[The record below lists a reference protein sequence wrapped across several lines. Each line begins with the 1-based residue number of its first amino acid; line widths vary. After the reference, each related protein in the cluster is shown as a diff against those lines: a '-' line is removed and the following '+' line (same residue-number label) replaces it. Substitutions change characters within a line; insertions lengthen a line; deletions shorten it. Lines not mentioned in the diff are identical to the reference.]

1 MVQYSNDNIFYRLCV
16 TAILYW
22 LHILKTWRLWR
33 GSLSLQLQFSAE
45 NERFRQ
51 CGVDEMRVMA
61 TFYQELLRKAGIEV
75 DEVLAE
81 YNHYKIFAK
90 GRAAVPMRELFMSV
104 LQSGVNIE
112 CRMCDRLV
120 KCQII

>member
-1 MVQYSNDNIFYRLCV
+1 MEERLKD
-16 TAILYW
+16 
-22 LHILKTWRLWR
+22 LHQGDLVAKFRAFDPSSWPACNR
-33 GSLSLQLQFSAE
+33 ADPVE

-51 CGVDEMRVMA
+51 CGVDEMREMA

>member
-1 MVQYSNDNIFYRLCV
+1 MIINHLEERLKDLQQGGMVAKFRAFDPSSWPACNRADPV
-16 TAILYW
+16 
-22 LHILKTWRLWR
+22 
-33 GSLSLQLQFSAE
+33 E

-51 CGVDEMRVMA
+51 CGVDEMREMA

-90 GRAAVPMRELFMSV
+90 GRAAVPMREPFMSV